1 LQAALNA
8 HVSNPLPRPRR
19 LASTALALAF
29 GLLAIIAASAASPG
43 PTPRNRPVVLTSF
56 LPIHSLAVAIAGDH
70 AQVQNWLPQGVDP
83 HDFQFSPRD
92 LRRLRAASILVVGGL
107 GLEGWSETKLR
118 QLSGNPGLQIVEAA
132 AGLPKEAL
140 ILEPCGHDHDHEDT
154 PHSHADIPNPHFWLD
169 PLLMAHAATNIARAF
184 QQLDPGNAEAYQ
196 RNAAAT
202 TESLHTLHRD
212 YSQRLSQASTAFIT
226 YHAAFPYLA
235 RRYGLRLAGVVEAGP
250 TDQPSARQLSELGRL
265 VRSEKV
271 KVLFMDGEPPRLAR
285 QIASDLNL
293 QLNSLET
300 LETGEFGPK
309 AYENGMRRNLET
321 LSKALT
327 AAPQP

>member
-1 LQAALNA
+1 M
-8 HVSNPLPRPRR
+8 
-19 LASTALALAF
+19 ALAF
-29 GLLAIIAASAASPG
+29 GFIASYTAAAAANAASAHPASKD
-43 PTPRNRPVVLTSF
+43 RPVVLTSF

-92 LRRLRAASILVVGGL
+92 LRRLRSASILVIGGL
-107 GLEGWSETKLR
+107 GLEGWSDAKLR
-118 QLSGNPGLQIVEAA
+118 QLSGNPDLRIVEAA
-132 AGLPKEAL
+132 AGLPQESL

-154 PHSHADIPNPHFWLD
+154 PHNHADTPNPHFWLD
-169 PLLMAHAATNIARAF
+169 PLLMAHAATNIARAL
-184 QQLDPGNAEAYQ
+184 QQLDPAHADAYD

-202 TESLHTLHRD
+202 TESLHALHRD

-226 YHAAFPYLA
+226 YHGAFPYLA

-250 TDQPSARQLSELGRL
+250 TDQPSARQLSDLGRL
-265 VRSEKV
+265 VRSENV

-285 QIASDLNL
+285 RIASDLRL

-309 AYENGMRRNLET
+309 AYENGMRRNLEI
-321 LSKALT
+321 LSKALS
-327 AAPQP
+327 PVSQP

>member
-1 LQAALNA
+1 MS
-8 HVSNPLPRPRR
+8 HPLPRPQR
-19 LASTALALAF
+19 LASIALALAF
-29 GLLAIIAASAASPG
+29 GLLASFSAHAASPE
-43 PTPRNRPVVLTSF
+43 PATKDRPIVLTSF
-56 LPIHSLAVAIAGDH
+56 LPIYSLAVAIAGDH

-92 LRRLRAASILVVGGL
+92 LRRLGAASMLVIGGL
-107 GLEGWSETKLR
+107 GLEGWSDAKLR
-118 QLSGNPGLQIVEAA
+118 QLSANPNLRIVEAA

-140 ILEPCGHDHDHEDT
+140 ILEPCGHDHDHGDT
-154 PHSHADIPNPHFWLD
+154 PHNHADTPNPHFWLD
-169 PLLMAHAATNIARAF
+169 PLLMAHAATNIARAL
-184 QQLDPGNAEAYQ
+184 QQLDPGHAEDYE

-202 TESLHTLHRD
+202 AASLHALHRD
-212 YSQRLSQASTAFIT
+212 YSQRLAHASTAFIT
-226 YHAAFPYLA
+226 YHGAFPYLA

-285 QIASDLNL
+285 RIASDLRL

-300 LETGEFGPK
+300 LETGDFGPK
-309 AYENGMRRNLET
+309 AYENGMRRNLEI

-327 AAPQP
+327 PSPQQP